1 MGITIITGDVLYFVL
16 MFLLI
21 LGTIISLF
29 FAIRITIKR
38 SNNTN
43 NIEQKLDKIIE
54 LLEKDR
60 RE

>member
-1 MGITIITGDVLYFVL
+1 

-21 LGTIISLF
+21 FGTIISLF
-29 FAIRITIKR
+29 LAFRIATKQ

-43 NIEQKLDKIIE
+43 NIEQKLNKIIE
-54 LLEKDR
+54 LLEKDK